1 MLPSVSVTLRRQ
13 LQLCVGEL
21 IFHGHMRVRWY
32 LERAGV
38 PRSIEDL
45 LLHDCIIEQ
54 SGGVP
59 EPWRIGPDRVVNVN
73 GRKLRSN
80 SGRVAREV
88 ALAGLGLAYLPSY
101 LVGADIAAGKLRS
114 VLSDF
119 VDVQLPL
126 FALYPTHHR
135 TARVL
140 PATLTPSTSPARYFG
155 SRTPRFKFKR
165 LLEVNR

>member
-1 MLPSVSVTLRRQ
+1 MVICGSN
-13 LQLCVGEL
+13 E
-21 IFHGHMRVRWY
+21 Y

-38 PRSIEDL
+38 PGSIEEL

-59 EPWRIGPDRVVNVN
+59 EPWRIGPDRLVNVN

-80 SGRVAREV
+80 SGRVAREA

-135 TARVL
+135 TARVKAFISFL
-140 PATLTPSTSPARYFG
+140 RDDLSSRAAT
-155 SRTPRFKFKR
+155 
-165 LLEVNR
+165 